1 MTNQTNRNNGSNNA
15 TALETALEGIIKNCT
30 NIVKFADMEKL
41 AIGTS
46 CEGEYVCSSE
56 NITEKLQKAKA
67 EVERLESVIS
77 ECEAAK
83 AATEAAEK
91 AEAEKEAKFISSL
104 TNSEREAL
112 AYLEGIKTLAITGG
126 EFDTLVENV
135 LRVFKNYTKGTEL
148 SMTANLS
155 AYAAIL
161 IKEERREVIN
171 LLETITI
178 KLWDIQKAS
187 KKERPD
193 TRLDGLV
200 RILMAVQEL
209 Y

>member
-1 MTNQTNRNNGSNNA
+1 MMNNNTLKNTLGQAIANCSNQVKLEDMIKLEAFETRNISEELA
-15 TALETALEGIIKNCT
+15 QKKAE
-30 NIVKFADMEKL
+30 VEKL
-41 AIGTS
+41 ESLIAE
-46 CEGEYVCSSE
+46 CEEM
-56 NITEKLQKAKA
+56 KAKA
-67 EVERLESVIS
+67 EAE
-77 ECEAAK
+77 
-83 AATEAAEK
+83 EK

-135 LRVFKNYTKGTEL
+135 LKVFKNYTKGTEL

-155 AYAAIL
+155 AYAAIVV
-161 IKEERREVIN
+161 KEERREVIN

>member
-1 MTNQTNRNNGSNNA
+1 MKRNEIKTAIRYAINNCSNNVSIEDMLK
-15 TALETALEGIIKNCT
+15 LEAFETR
-30 NIVKFADMEKL
+30 
-41 AIGTS
+41 
-46 CEGEYVCSSE
+46 
-56 NITEKLQKAKA
+56 NITEELSQKKA
-67 EVERLESVIS
+67 EVADLEKTIK

-112 AYLEGIKTLAITGG
+112 AYLEGLQVLASGENENLIKNIM
-126 EFDTLVENV
+126 DVY
-135 LRVFKNYTKGTEL
+135 RRYTTSTEL
-148 SMTANLS
+148 SITANIA
-155 AYAAIL
+155 AYVAIL
-161 IKEERREVIN
+161 INEERREVIN

-178 KLWDIQKAS
+178 KLWDIQQAS

-193 TRLDGLV
+193 VRLNGLV
-200 RILMAVQEL
+200 KILMAVQDL

>member
-1 MTNQTNRNNGSNNA
+1 MKEMNNVIRTAMATAISNCSNNIS
-15 TALETALEGIIKNCT
+15 LEELEN
-30 NIVKFADMEKL
+30 L
-41 AIGTS
+41 
-46 CEGEYVCSSE
+46 SSE
-56 NITEKLQKAKA
+56 TITTCNLSELLSQKKQ
-67 EVERLESVIS
+67 EVKQLEATIA

-83 AATEAAEK
+83 AKVEAEEK

-112 AYLEGIKTLAITGG
+112 AYLEGVSILAQG
-126 EFDTLVENV
+126 EIDNLVKNV
-135 LRVFKNYTKGTEL
+135 LRVFTKYTKGSEL
-148 SMTANLS
+148 SLTAGLA
-155 AYAAIL
+155 AYVAIL
-161 IKEERREVIN
+161 IKEEKREVIN

>member
-1 MTNQTNRNNGSNNA
+1 MNNTIKNVISQAINNCSNNII
-15 TALETALEGIIKNCT
+15 LEELENISSETITTCNLSELLSQKREEVKNLEGIIK
-30 NIVKFADMEKL
+30 
-41 AIGTS
+41 
-46 CEGEYVCSSE
+46 
-56 NITEKLQKAKA
+56 
-67 EVERLESVIS
+67 

-135 LRVFKNYTKGTEL
+135 LKVFKNYTKGTEL

>member
-1 MTNQTNRNNGSNNA
+1 MKRNEIKTAIRYAINNCSNNVSIEDMLKREA
-15 TALETALEGIIKNCT
+15 FETR
-30 NIVKFADMEKL
+30 
-41 AIGTS
+41 
-46 CEGEYVCSSE
+46 
-56 NITEKLQKAKA
+56 NITEELSQKKA
-67 EVERLESVIS
+67 EVADLEKTIK

-112 AYLEGIKTLAITGG
+112 AYLEGLQVLASGENENLIKNIM
-126 EFDTLVENV
+126 DVY
-135 LRVFKNYTKGTEL
+135 RRYTTSTEL
-148 SMTANLS
+148 SITANIA
-155 AYAAIL
+155 AYVAIL
-161 IKEERREVIN
+161 INEERREVIN

-178 KLWDIQKAS
+178 KLWDIQQAS

-193 TRLDGLV
+193 VRLNGLV
-200 RILMAVQEL
+200 KILMAVQDL